1 MVLDS
6 CQPFPFD
13 ASSHRVCFL
22 RDYVDYEWSSWSMS
36 ALIPS
41 QFEGLG
47 DIHWTRIEPESKDDA
62 GKTNTMI
69 PAAVYDATRARI
81 S

>member
-1 MVLDS
+1 
-6 CQPFPFD
+6 
-13 ASSHRVCFL
+13 
-22 RDYVDYEWSSWSMS
+22 MS
-36 ALIPS
+36 ALIPF

-47 DIHWTRIEPESKDDA
+47 DIHWTRIEPQSKDDA
-62 GKTNTMI
+62 GKTNIMI